1 MPYQN
6 TTGLKAIWGY
16 TKAMNKKINA
26 PTNTKNKKSLREK
39 KLTTSTFDVQIG
51 KVIMVDSRNSEDKK
65 TKSSEDDL
73 IGMMKVRYFLGK
85 IFETI
90 QYLEYNL
97 ALTMN
102 HTLILREM
110 KKHKRPIDSKTLK
123 SIVASV
129 DKKLKDDRVDLQTFG
144 NLISTLSDENI
155 LEKKD
160 LDELEDLLKTR
171 NFLTH
176 QYFKKNKFEE
186 QQDNLEFLNGQ
197 ANYLVH
203 ILNRVNNYNDKI
215 CAQLNYL
222 ANQIDK
228 AK

>member
-1 MPYQN
+1 
-6 TTGLKAIWGY
+6 
-16 TKAMNKKINA
+16 MNKKVSNSA
-26 PTNTKNKKSLREK
+26 NKKSK
-39 KLTTSTFDVQIG
+39 KERKTKKSSSSSFDFQIG
-51 KVIMVDSRNSEDKK
+51 KVIMVDSKNDDDKK

-73 IGMMKVRYFLGK
+73 IGMMKIRYLLGK

-110 KKHKRPIDSKTLK
+110 RKHKRPIDHKTLK
-123 SIVASV
+123 SIASSV
-129 DKKLKDDRVDLQTFG
+129 DKKLKEDRVDLQTFG

-155 LEKKD
+155 LDKKD

-176 QYFKKNKFEE
+176 QYFKKNKFE
-186 QQDNLEFLNGQ
+186 QQQGNLEFLNGQ
-197 ANYLVH
+197 ANYLLH

-222 ANQIDK
+222 ASQIDN